1 MNTGE
6 LIREL
11 RRKYGN
17 KALADIV
24 PGAFAVITD
33 ELAKGGEVRIKNFGT
48 FKRKLRHARKM
59 PKLRDV
65 TKVVTC
71 PDMYVLK
78 FKPSNK
84 LKKTLR

>member
-1 MNTGE
+1 MNTGG

-11 RRKYGN
+11 RRRFGN

-24 PGAFAVITD
+24 PGAFAIITD

-48 FKRKLRHARKM
+48 FKRKLRRARNM
-59 PKLRDV
+59 PKLRDT

-71 PDMYVLK
+71 PDMHVLK
-78 FKPSNK
+78 FRPSEK
-84 LKKTLR
+84 LKKAIR